1 MRDPRPPPAPDARP
15 LLSKVVPGDSRHWY
29 SWVKYFF
36 RLVVTVTGCWQC
48 ARMGGTVHRPFS
60 PEWLLGFIN
69 SNLFRGRGRGRGAK
83 SFMCIKF
90 LAEGRGRNWIAVT
103 GEAQRQQNEE
113 KQNSRSLGFSVRAL
127 DAWNLLCLHSLWR
140 VGPNLPKVSSR
151 LGAATSSSSSSI
163 SWEQIANSKS
173 VKTAEINAPHKQSAG
188 ATTHN
193 ARIKLRVKVFQ
204 TCIRRRPAAALLRGP
219 LHPAAMKSC
228 KVKIIKKKGELLR

>member
-1 MRDPRPPPAPDARP
+1 MQSVSTGYWLHFILTTSLILRSMNDIKINSRWHISYSHLYTSQLPLNARPPFPTSPRPPAPDARP

-48 ARMGGTVHRPFS
+48 ARMGGMVHRPFS

-69 SNLFRGRGRGRGAK
+69 SNLFRGQGRGRGAK

-90 LAEGRGRNWIAVT
+90 LSEGRGWNWIAVT

-127 DAWNLLCLHSLWR
+127 DAWNLLCLHSLF
-140 VGPNLPKVSSR
+140 NVSVQTYQC

-173 VKTAEINAPHKQSAG
+173 VKTAEMKC
-188 ATTHN
+188 AT
-193 ARIKLRVKVFQ
+193 
-204 TCIRRRPAAALLRGP
+204 
-219 LHPAAMKSC
+219 
-228 KVKIIKKKGELLR
+228 